1 MDIELSTVLLTA
13 EDSKSKALAELDMDI
28 ELSTVLLT
36 AALDVEAVGTFEI
49 IASLTAGPA
58 SLSSSEPDSTM
69 RLRRPG

>member
-1 MDIELSTVLLTA
+1 MDIELSTVLF
-13 EDSKSKALAELDMDI
+13 
-28 ELSTVLLT
+28 T

-49 IASLTAGPA
+49 IVSLTGPA

>member
-1 MDIELSTVLLTA
+1 
-13 EDSKSKALAELDMDI
+13 MDI

-36 AALDVEAVGTFEI
+36 AALDVEAVDTFEI
-49 IASLTAGPA
+49 IASLTADPA